1 MFIKDAELMT
11 GRGIT
16 IVGLGPAGAEYLTR
30 EAWAHLEQCDEIWL
44 RTKFH
49 PAVAGLPDGVQVRS
63 FDEVYDSSEGLEP
76 GVGGEAEAES
86 YGCSASGTC

>member
-1 MFIKDAELMT
+1 MT

-49 PAVAGLPDGVQVRS
+49 PAVAGLPEVVQVSS
-63 FDEVYDSSEGLEP
+63 FEEVNDSSDDIGSVLETIGQQVLELGKREQ
-76 GVGGEAEAES
+76 GV
-86 YGCSASGTC
+86 T